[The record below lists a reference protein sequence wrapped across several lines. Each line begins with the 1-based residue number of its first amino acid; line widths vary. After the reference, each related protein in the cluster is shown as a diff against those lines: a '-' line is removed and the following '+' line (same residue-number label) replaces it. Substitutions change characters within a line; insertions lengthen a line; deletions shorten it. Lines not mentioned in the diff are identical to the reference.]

1 MESEVILLPLF
12 SSSYKVT
19 LVSELADKASVLYLK
34 LWFRLNAAHF
44 QCLMKWGKLEDT

>member
-34 LWFRLNAAHF
+34 LWFRENAAHF
-44 QCLMKWGKLEDT
+44 KCLMKWGKLEDT